1 MAETLGADKKAPK
14 KPAKAKDNVVPI
26 NPNASTV
33 ATGEPIPNAPPE
45 EQLRKTL
52 LNGVADLRELDEKIA
67 AAISKVKTLRADRKT
82 VTAKMGAAGL
92 PASLIKEAMEDA
104 DNTRTDMAEK
114 EKARDFIRDTFGL
127 ARADYLNAFDGMPT
141 GAVEEVDWEARGYT
155 AGVMGA
161 DATPPTEC
169 PSGACSQAWLK
180 GHAKVME
187 ARALAM
193 APKSGKKAPKSDE
206 KPAITEEQVGAQV
219 AQEAPLILTEADFEP
234 DTALEEASTLTLVGG
249 YTDHIASFDRVLVRF
264 GNRQRLL
271 KDIGY
276 LDDGSDEAG
285 VSDIEDVAPEAAASF
300 E

>member
-14 KPAKAKDNVVPI
+14 KPAKPAKAADNVVQMK
-26 NPNASTV
+26 PNSTTV

-52 LNGVADLRELDEKIA
+52 LNGVADLRDYDDKIA
-67 AAISKVKTLRADRKT
+67 TAMSKVKALRGDRKA
-82 VTAKMGAAGL
+82 VVAKMGAAGL

-161 DATPPTEC
+161 DGSPPTEC
-169 PSGACSQAWLK
+169 PAGACSQAWLK
-180 GHAKVME
+180 GHARVME

-206 KPAITEEQVGAQV
+206 KPATTEVERGA
-219 AQEAPLILTEADFEP
+219 EHPLILTEADFEP
-234 DTALEEASTLTLVGG
+234 DTALEEASTQTLVGG
-249 YTDHIASFDRVLVRF
+249 YTDHIASYDRVLVRF

-271 KDIGY
+271 KDVGY

-285 VSDIEDVAPEAAASF
+285 VSEIEDVATEAAASF